1 MERINN
7 TANTAALEA
16 IARNVLKSYNYV
28 LVSGPPQAIPI
39 ERIAQHLGLC
49 IEYQC
54 LRKNG
59 VVLGEMVYNDTLVP
73 VYFNDGTNKGYTL
86 ISVKGGTILLDESLL
101 HRGRE
106 GRLRFTCAH
115 EIGHWL
121 YHKKHYAG
129 TGQAAAY
136 GNPKKSS
143 EENPFIERQ
152 ADILGTALLMPTGQV
167 KKAFHTSRNAS
178 DPIAE
183 LAKLFQV
190 SKQAMG
196 IFLRDKRLI

>member
-1 MERINN
+1 MLERTHNM
-7 TANTAALEA
+7 AAYEA
-16 IARNVLKSYNYV
+16 VARKVLKEYDPALLN
-28 LVSGPPQAIPI
+28 GTPRAIPI
-39 ERIAQHLGLC
+39 EKIAHHLGLC

-54 LRKNG
+54 LRKTG
-59 VVLGEMVYNDTLVP
+59 HILGEMIYDDTYVP
-73 VYFNDGTNKGYTL
+73 VYIHESKRYDL
-86 ISVKGGTILLDESLL
+86 IFVKGGTIILDESLL

-121 YHKKHYAG
+121 RHKNIYAG

-143 EENPFIERQ
+143 EENPYIERQ
-152 ADILGTALLMPTGQV
+152 ADIIGTALLMPAGQV
-167 KKAFHTSRNAS
+167 KKAFYEYRGMPDVTA
-178 DPIAE
+178 A
-183 LAKLFQV
+183 LANLFLV

-196 IFLRDKRLI
+196 IFLRDYRLI

>member
-7 TANTAALEA
+7 TATLEA
-16 IARNVLKSYNYV
+16 IARNVLKSYDDT
-28 LVSGPPQAIPI
+28 LLSGPPQAIPI
-39 ERIAQHLGLC
+39 ERIAQYLGLC

-59 VVLGEMVYNDTLVP
+59 VVLGEMIYNDALVP

-86 ISVKGGTILLDESLL
+86 ISVKGGTIILDESLL

-121 YHKKHYAG
+121 YHKKHFVG
-129 TGQAAAY
+129 TGQAAAL

-143 EENPFIERQ
+143 EENPYIERQ
-152 ADILGTALLMPTGQV
+152 ADRIATALLMPAGQV
-167 KKAFHTSRNAS
+167 KKAFHMNRDAS